1 MIVLFFRCI
10 GALLHPVHCAREG
23 VRWGLVAYTVLVF
36 SFVTVFAAMS
46 LDLQSVS
53 YIDNREFPGTDALP
67 SGPYGYEGTVY
78 AKAINLVP
86 NLMFLLNNWLAD
98 GVLVSSASDSVTWVP
113 DISYPSSF
121 TVVVLFTP
129 GTTGSSPFRA

>member
-1 MIVLFFRCI
+1 
-10 GALLHPVHCAREG
+10 
-23 VRWGLVAYTVLVF
+23 
-36 SFVTVFAAMS
+36 MS

-53 YIDNREFPGTDALP
+53 YIDNREFPGADALP
-67 SGPYGYEGTVY
+67 HGPYGYEGAVY

-86 NLMFLLNNWLAD
+86 NVMFLLINWLAD
-98 GVLVSSASDSVTWVP
+98 GVLVSSAPDSVTWVP

-129 GTTGSSPFRA
+129 RTTGSPLFRA